1 MNIDTYDARRGRPLK
16 FVRSGIVLKPS
27 PTLGR
32 LGILNPA
39 CARLR
44 DGTLQLYPRMVAPG
58 NVSRIGSFRASESP
72 DGKLE
77 LDFCGFA
84 LEPEAPY
91 ELRDG
96 PEGYG
101 CEDPRVT
108 FLPAMDRYAM
118 AYVAFGPRGPEVAVA
133 VSDDGLGWQ
142 RLGLLQF
149 RDSDAPF
156 ADKDAAF
163 FPEPVISPSGVEALA
178 IYHRPTLQL
187 AMRDAKSAIAAIEAL
202 PPSEREGIAIGY
214 IPLAPVRRDLNAL
227 CTVTETHRLEMPPA
241 NWGTIKT
248 GAGTPPVRIA
258 EGWLAIIHGV
268 DELAHPE
275 GTALLRYCAGAI
287 VHDASDLARVIFR
300 SPKPLFVPE
309 VGAEL
314 HGAVGHVVF
323 PTGIDAR
330 GEREFDIYYGMA
342 DDEIGRGRLSLDSA
356 RDDI

>member
-1 MNIDTYDARRGRPLK
+1 MNIDSYYARHGRPLK
-16 FVRSGIVLKPS
+16 FVRSGVVLKPS
-27 PTLGR
+27 PSLGR

-58 NVSRIGSFRASESP
+58 NVSRIGSFRARESA
-72 DGKLE
+72 DGKIE

-91 ELRDG
+91 ELRDEPG
-96 PEGYG
+96 GYG

-108 FLPAMDRYAM
+108 FLPSIDKYAM
-118 AYVAFGPRGPEVAVA
+118 AYVALGPRAPEVAVA
-133 VSDDGLGWQ
+133 ISDDGLRWE

-163 FPEPVISPSGVEALA
+163 FPEPVTSPAGVEALA
-178 IYHRPTLQL
+178 IYHRPTLEL
-187 AMRDAKSAIAAIEAL
+187 SMRNARAAIAAIEAL
-202 PPSEREGIAIGY
+202 PPSQREGISIGY
-214 IPLAPVRRDLNAL
+214 IPFDAVRADVHAL
-227 CTVTETHRLEMPPA
+227 CIVTETHRLEMPPA
-241 NWGTIKT
+241 SWGTIKV
-248 GAGTPPVRIA
+248 GAGAPPVRIA
-258 EGWLAIIHGV
+258 EGWLSIIHGV
-268 DELAHPE
+268 DELSRPE
-275 GTALLRYCAGAI
+275 GSALLRYCAGAI
-287 VHDASDLARVIFR
+287 IHDAVNLERVIFR
-300 SPKPLFVPE
+300 SSQPLFVPE

-323 PTGIDAR
+323 PTGIDRR

-342 DDEIGRGRLSLDSA
+342 DFEIGRGRLTLD
-356 RDDI
+356 